1 MNLPIDPLEP
11 TALLGLCVAAGIGLI
26 VGAERERRKGRG
38 PTRAAAGVRT
48 FAVASLLGAVGL
60 LAGGVTV
67 LAVVTLVVG
76 AMALLAYHRN
86 RPNDPGMT
94 TELALVLTSLLGGLA
109 MHAPVLAGGMGA
121 ALAGLLAA
129 RDPIHHFVR
138 GVLSERELHDALLF
152 AAAALIVLPLAPDR
166 FMGPFLAINPYAV
179 ASLIVLVMGV
189 SALGYVATRVLGP
202 RYGLALA
209 GLAGGFISSTA
220 TIHAMGVRAAE
231 QPALAAAATAGAV
244 LSSVATIILLGVVV
258 AVVAPALLTPLAL
271 PLIGGGIAAVAY
283 GALLMTFGGWHAA
296 DRVSTKTTE
305 AAADLGRAFNLKE
318 AFIFAAVVSVVLLIA
333 AGLHAWLGARGLAV
347 AAAVTGLADAHATA
361 ASAAALVAAGKLEVQ
376 SAVWPILLGLSSN
389 TLAKAVVAF
398 NAGGAAYAARIVPGL
413 VLMLAGVWLGVWLD
427 EWLAAS

>member
-1 MNLPIDPLEP
+1 MNLPIDPLEQ
-11 TALLGLCVAAGIGLI
+11 TALLGLCVAVGIGLM

-38 PTRAAAGVRT
+38 PTPAAAGVRT
-48 FAVASLLGAVGL
+48 FAVAALLGAVGV

-86 RPNDPGMT
+86 RSNDPGMT
-94 TELALVLTSLLGGLA
+94 TELALVLTCLLGGLA
-109 MHAPVLAGGMGA
+109 MHSPVLAGGMGA
-121 ALAGLLAA
+121 ALALLLAA
-129 RDPIHHFVR
+129 RDRIHHFVR

-152 AAAALIVLPLAPDR
+152 VAAALIVLPLAPDR
-166 FMGPFLAINPYAV
+166 FMGPFLAINPHAV

-189 SALGYVATRVLGP
+189 SALGYVATRAMGP
-202 RYGLALA
+202 RYGLPLA

-231 QPALAAAATAGAV
+231 QPALAAAATVGAV

-283 GALLMTFGGWHAA
+283 GALLMTLGGWHAA

-347 AAAVTGLADAHATA
+347 AAAVTGLADAHAAA

-376 SAVWPILLGLSSN
+376 LAVWPILLGLSSN

-413 VLMLAGVWLGVWLD
+413 VLMLAGVWLGVWLGA
-427 EWLAAS
+427 WFAAS